1 MIRTAMP
8 GPRLHRADLLGNGR
22 SGGRGGSGARV
33 RRPAPPPAG
42 RPVLRLVPPLEEP
55 TGGGDGP
62 PDRVD
67 LARIHPKRRPRQPVR
82 LTRRGR
88 VVVTVFVLALVG
100 ALVLLL
106 ASPGAAAPPT
116 GAAPRSVVVH
126 RGDTLWSLAV
136 WATPHRPVLDTMRA
150 IEQLNRLPDGLIR
163 VGQQLL
169 VPGPG

>member
-1 MIRTAMP
+1 MIHTAAP
-8 GPRLHRADLLGNGR
+8 GSRVHRADLLGNGR
-22 SGGRGGSGARV
+22 KGGRGGSGTRD
-33 RRPAPPPAG
+33 RWPAPPPTG

-55 TGGGDGP
+55 AEGDDGY

-67 LARIHPKRRPRQPVR
+67 LARNHPKRRPRPPVR

-88 VVVTVFVLALVG
+88 VVVAVLLLAVVS

-116 GAAPRSVVVH
+116 GSPRTVVVH
-126 RGDTLWSLAV
+126 HGDTLWSLAV
-136 WATPHRPVLDTMRA
+136 WSAPQRPVLDTMRA
-150 IEQLNRLPDGLIR
+150 IERLNHLPDGLIR

-169 VPGPG
+169 VPETG